1 MTDFVAR
8 PKDSHDKPADGISLD
23 GLVVICGNYGS
34 GKSEVSVNLAA
45 EKSISGQ
52 RVRLADLDLVNP
64 YFRSREARNVLE
76 SLGVEVILPDL
87 KYFYADLP
95 ILSRSVG
102 GLIKGATS
110 LNILDVGGDDAGAR
124 VLSSLADAFSGKS
137 VSVLQVVNPN
147 RPQTA
152 SVSGVMRIRHGI
164 EAASRMQV
172 TGWIGNA
179 NLIDE
184 TSMETVLEGY
194 DFLRALSQSSG
205 IPIAFITAPESL
217 RHHPEFKRI
226 DAPILFIRRQLV
238 PPWKPSA
245 RIGVGLRPLFSEKG

>member
-1 MTDFVAR
+1 MIGSEKLMKNIHGEVL
-8 PKDSHDKPADGISLD
+8 DGIVLD

-45 EKSISGQ
+45 EKSLCGQ
-52 RVRLADLDLVNP
+52 KVRLADLDLVNP
-64 YFRSREARNVLE
+64 YFRSREAKAVLE
-76 SLGVEVILPDL
+76 SLGVEVILPDM
-87 KYFYADLP
+87 KYFHADLP

-102 GLIKGATS
+102 GMIKGGAS
-110 LNILDVGGDDAGAR
+110 LNILDVGGDDVGAR

-152 SVSGVMRIRHGI
+152 SISGVMRIRHGI
-164 EAASRMQV
+164 EAASRLKL

-184 TSMETVLEGY
+184 TSVETVLEGY
-194 DFLRALSQSSG
+194 GFLRELSQESG
-205 IPIAFITAPESL
+205 LPVAFITAPESL
-217 RHHPEFKRI
+217 RDHPGLRRI

-238 PPWKPSA
+238 PPWKASA